1 MNGVMLF
8 TGKWMELEILALNR
22 SDQDPERQT
31 LHIFSHVGARL
42 ASLEMGI

>member
-1 MNGVMLF
+1 MNDIMLS
-8 TGKWMELEILALNR
+8 TGKWMELEILVLNR

-31 LHIFSHVGARL
+31 LHIFSYMGARF